1 MPRADHTVCVDECC
15 APGTPEGYDEEFDAR
30 FAHKLARE
38 YRKSGLT
45 TPARNIV
52 DVARS
57 ADIDGATVLEIG
69 GGIGQIQLELLL
81 QGASRTTNLELSGQY
96 EAEAAKL
103 LDEHDLRSRAS
114 RVVGIDLAVTPD
126 AVEPADIVILHRVVC
141 CYPHYEPLLTAAA
154 GHARRAVIFSHP
166 PQDPISR
173 FMVWTGNTVYRLTGN
188 PFRAFIHSPESMV
201 GVLARNGLDPRYRRP
216 DRRWP
221 VVGAVRV

>member
-1 MPRADHTVCVDECC
+1 MDECC
-15 APGTPEGYDEEFDAR
+15 APGTPEGYDDLFDAR
-30 FAHKLARE
+30 FARRIARD

-57 ADIDGATVLEIG
+57 ADLEGATVLEIG

-81 QGASRTTNLELSGQY
+81 QGAARTTNLELSGQY
-96 EAEAAKL
+96 ETEAAKL
-103 LDEHDLRSRAS
+103 LDEHDLRGRVSRL
-114 RVVGIDLAVTPD
+114 VGVDLAATPD
-126 AVEPADIVILHRVVC
+126 AVGPADIVILHRVVC
-141 CYPHYEPLLTAAA
+141 CYPHYEALLTAAA

-166 PQDPISR
+166 PRNAFSR
-173 FMVWTGNTVYRLTGN
+173 FMVWTENTRYRITGN
-188 PFRAFIHSPESMV
+188 PFRAFIHPPESMI
-201 GVLARNGLDPRYRRP
+201 GVLTRNGLDPRYRRP